1 MVVVISVYRIS
12 NVFYTKQPQIFK
24 NVAIFIFCIFIFI
37 SIKDHFILLDTSN
50 NQKRSNEIS
59 TTIQIPEV
67 QENDNP
73 IQDISIVPISLDKD
87 INVSH
92 KINFHPQYGNKEYGG
107 AGIKFVFSN
116 ENGIDITNYKR
127 IQLDLDI
134 QKDLSAELYIID
146 IGGNRQKEE
155 KLKNGKNNLF
165 ISDISQNKIKLTNI
179 ESILISVSN
188 QNKKPNDWLRMEVR
202 QLKFIK

>member
-1 MVVVISVYRIS
+1 M
-12 NVFYTKQPQIFK
+12 
-24 NVAIFIFCIFIFI
+24 
-37 SIKDHFILLDTSN
+37 LDTSN

-59 TTIQIPEV
+59 STIQIPEV

-73 IQDISIVPISLDKD
+73 IKDISISPIVLEKD

-92 KINFHPQYGNKEYGG
+92 KINFHPQYGNEEYGG

-146 IGGNRQKEE
+146 IGGNRQKKE

-188 QNKKPNDWLRMEVR
+188 QNKKPKDWLRMEVK